1 MKVKTI
7 PLDDILEPRL
17 KPRLRDD
24 DPELAELEESIRR
37 HGFWGTLVVRPE
49 GEKFRL
55 LAGFRRLT
63 CLRRIGTKRVRC
75 TIVAADEDQ
84 GDQIT
89 IAENLIRR
97 DLSEVEEAYA
107 FALYLD
113 ATESTQEELA
123 ERIGKERTYVTRR
136 LMLLDLDDNTLGAI
150 EDGIVSL
157 SEALILRRVDDLD
170 VRLKFI
176 EHANTYGCTSRVM
189 EYWVTDYLKR
199 RDAIR
204 RAEERELTAD
214 EVSVPR
220 EVMMRCDRCS
230 EPTRYNDLET
240 AYLCPP
246 CYRRMVSERILET
259 TN

>member
-1 MKVKTI
+1 MKVRTI
-7 PLDDILEPRL
+7 PLEDILEPRL

-63 CLRRIGTKRVRC
+63 CLKRIGTKRVRC
-75 TIVAADEDQ
+75 TIVDTGEDQ

-97 DLSEVEEAYA
+97 NLSAVEEAYA

-113 ATESTQEELA
+113 AVECSQEELA

-150 EDGIVSL
+150 EDEIISL
-157 SEALILRRVDDLD
+157 SEALLLRRVDDPEI
-170 VRLKFI
+170 RLKFI
-176 EHANTYGCTSRVM
+176 EHASKYGCTARVM
-189 EYWVTDYLKR
+189 EYWVTNYLR
-199 RDAIR
+199 QREAIR
-204 RAEERELTAD
+204 RQEEREPSAD
-214 EVSVPR
+214 EVQIPR

-230 EPTRYNDLET
+230 RPIPYGELVTVYVCK
-240 AYLCPP
+240 ACQ
-246 CYRRMVSERILET
+246 RRIIAEQLGEEG
-259 TN
+259 